1 MDEALK
7 DFFDLIRY
15 LRMSNG
21 GLGPDHFT
29 SRQMMATSKANG
41 GY

>member
-21 GLGPDHFT
+21 GLGPDHYN
-29 SRQMMATSKANG
+29 SYQMMATVKSKG

>member
-21 GLGPDHFT
+21 GLGPDHISYNSMVAT
-29 SRQMMATSKANG
+29 SRDKG